1 MALYRFRR
9 FFNDDGLSCIIVY
22 IFLGRKDWRLRFDDR
37 SSWQSWLFIKIK
49 FNLNLKYFIVDGC
62 LRGIGLYG
70 ELGLHIVMLVL
81 LDKVLLI
88 GNYEVEGLEQFFD
101 FDSFASVYFQHFPK

>member
-1 MALYRFRR
+1 MAFYSFWR

-22 IFLGRKDWRLRFDDR
+22 IFLGRKDWGLRFDDR

-49 FNLNLKYFIVDGC
+49 FNLNFEYLLVDGR

-70 ELGLHIVMLVL
+70 ELCLNIIMLVL

-101 FDSFASVYFQHFPK
+101 FDSLASVYFQHFPK